1 MLSAA
6 ASRAAKDRGQ
16 QLAIDF
22 AGEGWKERVLVEL
35 EAWCAMRRAQG
46 HVDMQMEQFRAVAVN
61 HPAST
66 KAWGTLPAIAC
77 KAGILAPLT
86 HPDGSPVMRFA
97 ESVKTHRH
105 PVRAWALASA
115 SFAAPS
121 TAQANSPWTHFE
133 GGEPVKGRT
142 SDVTP
147 VGNGL
152 PRLGD
157 GCHG

>member
-1 MLSAA
+1 VIDAT

-22 AGEGWKERVLVEL
+22 AGEGWKDRVLAEL
-35 EAWCAMRRAQG
+35 EAWCTVRRAQG
-46 HVDMQMEQFRAVAVN
+46 HVDMTLEQFRATAKNV
-61 HPAST
+61 PASH
-66 KAWGTLPAIAC
+66 KAWGTLPALAC

-105 PVRAWALASA
+105 PVRAWALVS
-115 SFAAPS
+115 SFAPS
-121 TAQANSPWTHFE
+121 TAQANSPCTHFA

-147 VGNGL
+147 VGQCLSAEVRG
-152 PRLGD
+152 G
-157 GCHG
+157 